1 MPSKA
6 RKPRMP
12 DPMQFAIAIVE
23 GVTGETLTDRPKQPS
38 NPLKDPKAVARGAK
52 GGKAGGAKG
61 GKARAATMTPAQRKA
76 SAKKAAEARWGK
88 SVVPTHD
95 S

>member
-1 MPSKA
+1 
-6 RKPRMP
+6 MP
-12 DPMQFAIAIVE
+12 DPMRFAIALVE
-23 GVTGETLTDRPKQPS
+23 GVTGETLVERPAEPAKPEKS
-38 NPLKDPKAVARGAK
+38 PAAVARGRK

-88 SVVPTHD
+88 
-95 S
+95 